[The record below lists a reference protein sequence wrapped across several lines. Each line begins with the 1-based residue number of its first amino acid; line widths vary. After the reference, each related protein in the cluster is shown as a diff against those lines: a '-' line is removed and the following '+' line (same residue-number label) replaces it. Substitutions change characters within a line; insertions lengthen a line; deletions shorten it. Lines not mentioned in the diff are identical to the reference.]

1 MKTKDGLITDFL
13 SDVGGIDKTTI
24 ELLGLFYDEM
34 TKWFDEMN
42 QFIDI
47 SEEEP
52 EECTHVITK
61 YKNRYEV
68 GFYIGNGE
76 FDGFTYKPT
85 HWRKIF

>member
-13 SDVGGIDKTTI
+13 SDVGGIDKITI
-24 ELLGLFYDEM
+24 ETLGLLYDEM
-34 TKWFDEMN
+34 T

-76 FDGFTYKPT
+76 FDGFAYKPT